1 MKMAKNRKLERLSL
15 PVIFRG
21 KLNCV
26 KIDNE
31 GIIEKD
37 IEGTVQSP
45 SLTTFIVLTFIFD
58 ILRKLRSE
66 NLHQ

>member
-15 PVIFRG
+15 PVIFG
-21 KLNCV
+21 VKLNCV
-26 KIDNE
+26 KINDE